1 MAERNP
7 PDPYV
12 QALGWLARRELS
24 SLQIRRRLQR
34 RGVEPEAIEAAV
46 ERLTRERALDD
57 RRVALAYARTA
68 VAIKRRGRDR
78 VLREITALGVSK
90 PVADAA
96 VGEVFGE
103 VDERALLEQALTRRW
118 PEGRPLTLPA
128 DRQRLYR
135 TLVRQ
140 GFRSDAVL
148 AALRGRRGTGRFE
161 EPDDEFG
168 GGEEDD

>member
-1 MAERNP
+1 MAERHH

-24 SLQIRRRLQR
+24 SMQVRRRLAR

-68 VAIKRRGRDR
+68 VTIKRRGRDR
-78 VLREITALGVSK
+78 VLREITALGVAK
-90 PVADAA
+90 PVAAAA
-96 VGEVFGE
+96 VSEVFGD
-103 VDERALLEQALTRRW
+103 VDERALLEQALARRW
-118 PEGRPLTLPA
+118 PEGRPLTLP

-148 AALRGRRGTGRFE
+148 AALRARRGSSRFE
-161 EPDDEFG
+161 EPLDDFPV
-168 GGEEDD
+168 EDE